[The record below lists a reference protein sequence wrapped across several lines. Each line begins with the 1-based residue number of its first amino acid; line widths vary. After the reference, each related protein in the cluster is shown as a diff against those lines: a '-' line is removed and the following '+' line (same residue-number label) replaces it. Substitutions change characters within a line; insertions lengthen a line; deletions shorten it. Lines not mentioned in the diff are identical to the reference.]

1 MSGPSK
7 RQRTYNFNTD
17 WEESYC
23 FVNLKNKCVCLL
35 CGSSIAV
42 PKKHNVER
50 HFQTNHGTFNVNY
63 PLKSEVRKKK
73 MCNLKSSLTAQ
84 QTVFTRHVENSKKA
98 TIASFKISHMLAKK
112 KKPFID
118 GELFKEL
125 FLTGADCLFDGFSNK
140 REIVSAIQDLQLSNN
155 TVTRR
160 IHAISTDIQTQLKT
174 DLEIC
179 DWFSLQFDESTDIS
193 DTAQLAVMVR
203 MVFSNFTVKEDMLQI
218 LPMKGQT
225 RGEDI
230 YNTFKT
236 YAKSI
241 NMPLHKLSAITTD
254 GAPAMMGKNKGFIAL
269 CMKDDSFSNFM
280 SYHCIIHQEALCCK
294 ILPFEHVMKIVTKI
308 INSIRAAPLQH
319 RLFKALLE
327 DTEDKEHDLILH
339 TEVRWLSKGKV
350 LTRFVSLIEEIK
362 TFINDRK
369 ENYDELADSGW
380 LIDLGF
386 LTDIMEK
393 LNSLNLELQGKDKSI
408 AEMISSVK
416 SFKAKLDLLISHL
429 QINSLVHFPHMKK
442 MLGDNE
448 LNGTLFIK
456 HLQELKKQF
465 EERFLQFK
473 HIEPI
478 VSFCINPFTCQIN
491 VMEIA
496 ACIADF
502 VQGKTEELE
511 LEILDLKNDILLKSL
526 MSEDFWNTVDREK
539 FPLLKKAA
547 YKIESFFGSTYL
559 CESLFSNM
567 NLIKSRYRSRLTDEH
582 LYDCLLTGLSSYAPN
597 YEALANEMQ
606 CQRSH

>member
-23 FVNLKNKCVCLL
+23 FINLKDKCVCLL

-50 HFQTNHGTFNVNY
+50 HFQTIHATFDTSY

-73 MCNLKSSLTAQ
+73 INQLKSSLTAQ
-84 QTVFTRHVENSKKA
+84 QTVFTRHVEKSEKA

-112 KKPFID
+112 KKPFQD
-118 GELFKEL
+118 GELLKEA
-125 FLTGADCLFDGFSNK
+125 FLTGADCLFEGFSNK
-140 REIVSAIQDLQLSNN
+140 REIMSAIQDLQLSNN

-160 IHAISTDIQTQLKT
+160 IHAISTDLQTQLKT

-179 DWFSLQFDESTDIS
+179 DCFSLQFDESTDIS

-203 MVFSNFTVKEDMLQI
+203 MVFSNFTVKEELLQI

-230 YNTFKT
+230 YNTFRT

-254 GAPAMMGKNKGFIAL
+254 GAPAMVGKNKGFIAL
-269 CMKDDSFSNFM
+269 CKKDESFSNFM

-350 LTRFVSLIEEIK
+350 LTRFVNLIEEIK
-362 TFINDRK
+362 TFINDK
-369 ENYDELADSGW
+369 NENYDELTDSCW
-380 LIDLGF
+380 LVDLGF
-386 LTDIMEK
+386 LADTMEK
-393 LNSLNLELQGKDKSI
+393 LNSFNLELQGKDKNI
-408 AEMISSVK
+408 AEMISSVN
-416 SFKAKLDLLISHL
+416 SFKAKLALLISHL
-429 QINSLVHFPHMKK
+429 QIKSLVHFPHMKK
-442 MLGDNE
+442 MLGNNE
-448 LNGTLFIK
+448 LNVSLFIET
-456 HLQELKKQF
+456 LQVLQKQF
-465 EERFLQFK
+465 EERFLQFTN
-473 HIEPI
+473 IEPI

-491 VMEIA
+491 VMELA
-496 ACIADF
+496 ACIADL
-502 VQGKTEELE
+502 VQGKAEELE

-526 MSEDFWNTVDREK
+526 ISEDLWNIVDKER
-539 FPLLKKAA
+539 FPFLKKAA
-547 YKIESFFGSTYL
+547 YKIKSFFGSTYL

-582 LYDCLLTGLSSYAPN
+582 LYNCLLTGLSSYSPN